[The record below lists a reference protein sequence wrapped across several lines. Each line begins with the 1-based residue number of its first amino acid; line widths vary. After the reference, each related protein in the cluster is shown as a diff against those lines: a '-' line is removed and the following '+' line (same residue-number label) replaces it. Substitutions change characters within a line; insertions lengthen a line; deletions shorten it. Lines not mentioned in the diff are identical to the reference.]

1 MVSVNCI
8 NLMLYLTDVV
18 LLATGVVLLPIGA
31 APKLPS
37 RLKQPCPL
45 FFFTSQADRKNWKDI
60 YNLAKDILYFL
71 EDIYNLVKD
80 FLYFMED
87 IYNLAKDFLYFME
100 DIYNLVKDF
109 LYFMEDSY
117 NLVKDFLY
125 FMEDS
130 CIFAKVDTDE
140 TVLLGITSGS
150 HLKWGSDLSSGLF
163 RSTKKRSASWRTG

>member
-1 MVSVNCI
+1 MIINCI
-8 NLMLYLTDVV
+8 NLMLHLTDVA
-18 LLATGVVLLPIGA
+18 LLATGVVLLPISA

-37 RLKQPCPL
+37 RLKLPCPL

-71 EDIYNLVKD
+71 EDI
-80 FLYFMED
+80 
-87 IYNLAKDFLYFME
+87 
-100 DIYNLVKDF
+100 
-109 LYFMEDSY
+109 Y